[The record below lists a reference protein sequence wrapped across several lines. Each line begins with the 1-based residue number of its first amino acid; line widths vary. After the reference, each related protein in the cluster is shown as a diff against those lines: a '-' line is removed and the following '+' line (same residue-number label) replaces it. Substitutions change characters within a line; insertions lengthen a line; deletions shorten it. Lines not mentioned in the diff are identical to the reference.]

1 MDTAVLDI
9 PLERITIT
17 RGKETRHKPCKMQ
30 SSRPGG
36 SSGSKKRKKTPNK
49 IKPTQQRVMV
59 IGSDLKTRWTWR
71 EI

>member
-1 MDTAVLDI
+1 MDTLIAPVLMI
-9 PLERITIT
+9 

-49 IKPTQQRVMV
+49 VKPTQQRVMH
-59 IGSDLKTRWTWR
+59 IDSDMKTKWFWR
-71 EI
+71 AI